1 MKKLQTVGKTK
12 RSLFIDGL
20 SNFIKEE
27 SNIEDFVSFMIK
39 NWASVTIEASVKTS
53 LPVQAESFK
62 NYKTFEEFSSGI
74 SRNLNFNESYKNKT
88 FKKEEDFDLLG
99 VKLKKLLA
107 NGIMHNGIRKT
118 NGIKS
123 NGGFVASAIASH
135 PGGLKGINS
144 QTITPMLTKEN
155 LLNSKEKTFSN
166 FFMRFRF
173 DLFYIDKSIS
183 LTDQKFQFGVIKIP
197 VCFEITSSETKKYL
211 NFTEDDLKKIISES
225 IKEAF
230 YLKFD
235 ELMSREFT
243 PIDLIEHRCNSLFV
257 QDNSIMEFFD
267 SQRGKIVK
275 KLIGSV
281 SGDERD
287 RMLKLLQE
295 FMISDFN

>member
-12 RSLFIDGL
+12 RSLFIDRL

-39 NWASVTIEASVKTS
+39 NWNSVTIEASVKTS
-53 LPVQAESFK
+53 LPIQAESLK
-62 NYKTFEEFSSGI
+62 NYKTFEDFLSGV
-74 SRNLNFNESYKNKT
+74 SRNLNFNASYKNKT
-88 FKKEEDFDLLG
+88 FKEENFKLLE
-99 VKLKKLLA
+99 VRLKKLLTK
-107 NGIMHNGIRKT
+107 GMLNGIRRT
-118 NGIKS
+118 NGIQS
-123 NGGFVASAIASH
+123 NGGSVAGTRASH
-135 PGGLKGINS
+135 MGGLKGINS
-144 QTITPMLTKEN
+144 QTINPMLTKEN

-173 DLFYIDKSIS
+173 DLFYMDSSIS
-183 LTDQKFQFGVIKIP
+183 LTDKKFQFGVIKIP
-197 VCFEITSSETKKYL
+197 VYFEFTSNKISEYL
-211 NFTEDDLKKIISES
+211 NLTENDLKKIISES
-225 IKEAF
+225 IKESF
-230 YLKFD
+230 YSKFD

-243 PIDLIEHRCNSLFV
+243 PIDLIEHRCNSLFI

-275 KLIGSV
+275 KLMGSV

-295 FMISDFN
+295 FMIFDFN

>member
-12 RSLFIDGL
+12 RSLFIDRL
-20 SNFIKEE
+20 SNFINDE
-27 SNIEDFVSFMIK
+27 SNIEDFVNFMIK
-39 NWASVTIEASVKTS
+39 NWNSVTIEASVKTS
-53 LPVQAESFK
+53 LPIQAESFK
-62 NYKTFEEFSSGI
+62 NYKTFEDFLSGA
-74 SRNLNFNESYKNKT
+74 SRNLNFNESYRNQT
-88 FKKEEDFDLLG
+88 FKEKDFDLLEIR
-99 VKLKKLLA
+99 LKKLLTKGML
-107 NGIMHNGIRKT
+107 NRVRRT
-118 NGIKS
+118 NGIQS
-123 NGGFVASAIASH
+123 NGGSLASARASH
-135 PGGLKGINS
+135 LGGFKGINS
-144 QTITPMLTKEN
+144 QTINLMLIKEN

-173 DLFYIDKSIS
+173 DLFYIDNSIS

-197 VCFEITSSETKKYL
+197 VCFEITSSEKSKYL
-211 NFTEDDLKKIISES
+211 NLTEDDLKKIITES

-230 YLKFD
+230 HSKFN

-257 QDNSIMEFFD
+257 KDNSIMEFFD

-275 KLIGSV
+275 KLMGSV

-295 FMISDFN
+295 FMIFDFN

>member
-12 RSLFIDGL
+12 RSLFIDRL

-39 NWASVTIEASVKTS
+39 NWHSVTIEASVKTS
-53 LPVQAESFK
+53 LPIQGESLK
-62 NYKTFEEFSSGI
+62 NYKTFEAFLSGI
-74 SRNLNFNESYKNKT
+74 SRNLNFNESYRNKT
-88 FKKEEDFDLLG
+88 FKEEGFDLLG
-99 VKLKKLLA
+99 IRLKKLLT

-118 NGIKS
+118 NGIS
-123 NGGFVASAIASH
+123 NSGSVASARAIH
-135 PGGLKGINS
+135 PGGLKGVNP
-144 QTITPMLTKEN
+144 QKTTPMLTKE
-155 LLNSKEKTFSN
+155 KTFSI
-166 FFMRFRF
+166 FMRFRF
-173 DLFYIDKSIS
+173 DLFYMDSSIS

-197 VCFEITSSETKKYL
+197 VYFEFTSNKISEYL
-211 NFTEDDLKKIISES
+211 NLTEDDLKKIITES

-230 YLKFD
+230 HSKFD

-287 RMLKLLQE
+287 RILKLLQE

>member
-1 MKKLQTVGKTK
+1 MKKLQKVGKTK
-12 RSLFIDGL
+12 RSLFIDRL
-20 SNFIKEE
+20 SNFIKDE
-27 SNIEDFVSFMIK
+27 SNIEDFVSFMIE

-53 LPVQAESFK
+53 LPIQAESLK
-62 NYKTFEEFSSGI
+62 NYKTFEAFLSGI
-74 SRNLNFNESYKNKT
+74 SRNLNFNESYRNKT
-88 FKKEEDFDLLG
+88 FKEEDFDLLG
-99 VKLKKLLA
+99 VRLKKLLT
-107 NGIMHNGIRKT
+107 NGIMHNGIRRT
-118 NGIKS
+118 NGIS
-123 NGGFVASAIASH
+123 NSSSVAGTRASH
-135 PGGLKGINS
+135 MGGLKGMHS
-144 QTITPMLTKEN
+144 QTRSPMLTKEN
-155 LLNSKEKTFSN
+155 LINSKEKTFSN

-173 DLFYIDKSIS
+173 DLFYMDKSIS

-197 VCFEITSSETKKYL
+197 VYFEFTSNKISEYL
-211 NFTEDDLKKIISES
+211 NLTEDDLKKIITES

-230 YLKFD
+230 HSKFD

-275 KLIGSV
+275 KLIRSV

>member
-12 RSLFIDGL
+12 RSLFVDRL
-20 SNFIKEE
+20 SNFIKDE

-39 NWASVTIEASVKTS
+39 NWHSVTIEASVKTS
-53 LPVQAESFK
+53 LPIQGESLK
-62 NYKTFEEFSSGI
+62 NYKTFEAFLSGV
-74 SRNLNFNESYKNKT
+74 SRNLNFNESYRNQT
-88 FKKEEDFDLLG
+88 FKEKDFDLLG
-99 VKLKKLLA
+99 IRLKKLFIK
-107 NGIMHNGIRKT
+107 GIMHNGLKT
-118 NGIKS
+118 NGIQS
-123 NGGFVASAIASH
+123 NRGSVAGTRASH
-135 PGGLKGINS
+135 MGGLKGMHS
-144 QTITPMLTKEN
+144 QTRSPMLTKEN
-155 LLNSKEKTFSN
+155 LSNSKEKTFSN

-173 DLFYIDKSIS
+173 DLFYMDNS
-183 LTDQKFQFGVIKIP
+183 LSLSKEKFQFGVIKIP
-197 VCFEITSSETKKYL
+197 VYFEFTSNKISEYL
-211 NFTEDDLKKIISES
+211 NLTEDDLKKIITES

-230 YLKFD
+230 HSKFD

-281 SGDERD
+281 SGDEKD

>member
-12 RSLFIDGL
+12 RSLFIDRL

-39 NWASVTIEASVKTS
+39 NWNSVTIEASVKTS
-53 LPVQAESFK
+53 LPIQAESLK
-62 NYKTFEEFSSGI
+62 NYKTFEDFLSGV
-74 SRNLNFNESYKNKT
+74 SRNLNFNASYKNKT
-88 FKKEEDFDLLG
+88 FKEENFKLLE
-99 VKLKKLLA
+99 VRLKKLLTK
-107 NGIMHNGIRKT
+107 GMLNGIRRT
-118 NGIKS
+118 NGIQS
-123 NGGFVASAIASH
+123 NGGSVAGTRASH
-135 PGGLKGINS
+135 MGGLKGINS
-144 QTITPMLTKEN
+144 QTINPMLTKEN
-155 LLNSKEKTFSN
+155 LLNSKEKAFSN

-173 DLFYIDKSIS
+173 DLFYMDSSIS
-183 LTDQKFQFGVIKIP
+183 LTDKKFQFGVIKIP
-197 VCFEITSSETKKYL
+197 VYFEFTSNKISEYL
-211 NFTEDDLKKIISES
+211 NLTENDLKKIISES
-225 IKEAF
+225 IKESF
-230 YLKFD
+230 YSKFD

-243 PIDLIEHRCNSLFV
+243 PIDLIEHRCNSLFI
-257 QDNSIMEFFD
+257 QDNSVMEFFD